1 MVQALHVLLLIPTLN
16 LDVTD
21 GFRSRSLEWAIGGDH
36 GKIAGFCGR
45 ENHMLTV
52 QDNATVVRSLYE
64 AFNQRNIDKSLSLVT
79 DDVKWMNLPFNVN
92 FSGRAGY
99 REYLE
104 NWTQAMPDCKV
115 EVVNVVAAEE
125 WTAVEFIG
133 RGTHTGPLAG
143 PQGTIPATHKKLEM
157 KFCEVLRVRDGQIA
171 LAHLY
176 FDAATMLRQ
185 LGLLPQIT
193 APGQPLPSGR

>member
-1 MVQALHVLLLIPTLN
+1 
-16 LDVTD
+16 
-21 GFRSRSLEWAIGGDH
+21 
-36 GKIAGFCGR
+36 
-45 ENHMLTV
+45 MLTA
-52 QDNATVVRSLYE
+52 QDNATVVRALYE
-64 AFNQRNIDKSLSLVT
+64 AFNQRNTDKSLSLVT

-92 FSGRAGY
+92 YSGRAGY
-99 REYLE
+99 REYVE

-115 EVVNVVAAEE
+115 EVVNVVAGEE

-133 RGTHTGPLAG
+133 RGTHTGPLTG

-185 LGLLPQIT
+185 FGLLPQIT